1 MLLKDTEWQFED
13 EYELVQEDIGLIAD
27 QCRSDE
33 TKKMVNL
40 IEVCAFIIS
49 FFIYFKYS
57 LCLLR
62 AVLQMRLK
70 LADRYKHPL
79 GSTRFLLLFLS
90 IFLCNRS
97 EISSVS

>member
-40 IEVCAFIIS
+40 IEVCAFITS
-49 FFIYFKYS
+49 FFF
-57 LCLLR
+57 
-62 AVLQMRLK
+62 
-70 LADRYKHPL
+70 
-79 GSTRFLLLFLS
+79 
-90 IFLCNRS
+90 
-97 EISSVS
+97 